1 MQSEELRFDTKA
13 FLGLGCVLVAQS
25 SMNLTFWIRY
35 TKFGVKGPCGYS
47 LCYRQNRDYVQ
58 IHKGDE
64 KHIAWRGQIE
74 LEPYTTSFA
83 T

>member
-25 SMNLTFWIRY
+25 SMNLTFWIRC
-35 TKFGVKGPCGYS
+35 TKFGVKRPCGYS

-58 IHKGDE
+58 IH
-64 KHIAWRGQIE
+64 IAWRGQIE

-83 T
+83 AWLAAS